1 MLTAEQKAKNHQA
14 YLKYAYKNK
23 LKRIAKAELM
33 TKEEEEMKRKAWRE
47 TKILRRAKK
56 LGNKRY
62 AMIGGKHCA
71 ELARVLEK
79 AGYEVYFKNKNL
91 PDYYLNNFTLEER
104 VKYALYKCN

>member
-1 MLTAEQKAKNHQA
+1 
-14 YLKYAYKNK
+14 
-23 LKRIAKAELM
+23 
-33 TKEEEEMKRKAWRE
+33 
-47 TKILRRAKK
+47 
-56 LGNKRY
+56 
-62 AMIGGKHCA
+62 MIGGKHCA

>member
-1 MLTAEQKAKNHQA
+1 MNIFEQIGM
-14 YLKYAYKNK
+14 YLQYDFVKYA
-23 LKRIAKAELM
+23 LIVG
-33 TKEEEEMKRKAWRE
+33 
-47 TKILRRAKK
+47 ILISLCCAI
-56 LGNKRY
+56 LGVTLVLKRY